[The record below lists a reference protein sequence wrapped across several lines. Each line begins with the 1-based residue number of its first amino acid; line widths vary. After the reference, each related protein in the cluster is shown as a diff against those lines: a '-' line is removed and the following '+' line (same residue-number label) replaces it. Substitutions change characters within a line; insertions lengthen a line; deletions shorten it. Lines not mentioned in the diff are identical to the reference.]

1 MKKGILFVVLSGIC
15 FLIVNFI
22 VKIFG
27 GDGRVLGNSIQ
38 SLPAHELVLARSIV
52 SFIISSIVIY
62 RKKLPYFGVNKKWLF
77 IRGTAGTVALTL
89 FFMTIQHLPF
99 AIAAIIQYLAPLFTM
114 LFTFMLIGEKIF
126 KIQWLFVLVAFT
138 GVCLISLHPY
148 IIEDSGMDFQ
158 PFWIGWGMISACI
171 SGIAYTA
178 IVKLKETDAPISIV
192 LYFPMIS
199 IPVMLVLCSFEFTM
213 PIGIEWML
221 LLLVGIFTQ
230 FAQVLLTKALHLG
243 TSSVIIPFQYLGII
257 YAILIGYIV
266 FDERLSLIANFG
278 VFLILTG
285 ILMNA
290 YYRYRKA
297 QKT

>member
-27 GDGRVLGNSIQ
+27 GDGRIFGNSIQ

-89 FFMTIQHLPF
+89 FFMTIQNLPF

-126 KIQWLFVLVAFT
+126 KIQWLFVLLAFT

-266 FDERLSLIANFG
+266 FDERLSLIANFD

>member
-27 GDGRVLGNSIQ
+27 GDGRIFGNSIQ
-38 SLPAHELVLARSIV
+38 SLPANELVLARSIV

-89 FFMTIQHLPF
+89 FFMTIQNLPF

-126 KIQWLFVLVAFT
+126 KIQWLFVLLAFT

-148 IIEDSGMDFQ
+148 ITEDSGMDFQ